1 MLGFFSR
8 KSTAEKAADTVAKH
22 AKAWKAAAASQDCP
36 VPSGFDFSQLS
47 DRAQELAGKTRDW
60 AAPRAEQAWKETVK
74 VAAPKIEAASEAVRP
89 RIDAAHDKVVSDYL
103 PRVQKAMHEAAEA
116 AQADGSLRD
125 RAEKV
130 ASVTSQALTEPTK
143 KGHPVLKGFGL
154 TALAALVGAAGYVL
168 WRRSQPIEDPWAEEY
183 WADLEA
189 KTSKVD
195 FESEAAE
202 AEERAEEAVA
212 NMELKDP
219 KEAAEKAG
227 DKVKEA
233 ADKAGDKA
241 KEVAED
247 AKDKAEKAG
256 DKVKEAADK
265 AGDKAKEVAEDAK
278 DKAEDV
284 IDEAKDKLNK

>member
-1 MLGFFSR
+1 MLDFFSR
-8 KSTAEKAADTVAKH
+8 KSTAQKAADKVAKH

-36 VPSGFDFSQLS
+36 VPAGFDFSQLS

-89 RIDAAHDKVVSDYL
+89 RLDAAHEKVVSDYL
-103 PRVQKAMHEAAEA
+103 PRVQKAMQEAAEA

-130 ASVTSQALTEPTK
+130 ASATSQALTEPTK

-219 KEAAEKAG
+219 EEAAK
-227 DKVKEA
+227 
-233 ADKAGDKA
+233 KA

-247 AKDKAEKAG
+247 VKDKAEKAG
-256 DKVKEAADK
+256 DKVKEAAEK
-265 AGDKAKEVAEDAK
+265 AGDKAKDLAEDAK

-284 IDEAKDKLNK
+284 VDEAKDKLNK